1 MNSTINGNPEMVHR
15 SSFLHL
21 LHLALDAEAYQ
32 FGRQASLHWLSV
44 YPGDLEVRLFYAKM
58 LAGEGKTDQAVGLL
72 KKLILIDPEFLEA
85 YREMARL
92 TANKSSDEYQQAVS
106 ALYLLGDEIP
116 SSLPLADWAL
126 PAYSLIKMGE
136 GAKLGGE
143 EAQRVLFRHTGL
155 PLIAIWMHLK
165 TLLPAIPQETA
176 TALLEYY
183 HQQFEDCAQIG
194 LVLADLWMK
203 QGKEEE
209 AITLFHQCV
218 ALDVAGQTV
227 RRLWGN
233 DHPYRSLWVNDLSI
247 PFDLPI
253 PAQVAVRFRGNWL
266 QSGTLIQDTS
276 SEVGGDLSE
285 QDHERKEEEPNAPQ
299 RDSEYKHVVRE
310 ENIVKHPASQEREQ
324 VVKDQELQ
332 AIERELDRVAKRLK
346 KSGISRLDGRFPVY
360 VIFSSWKGLEQQY
373 GTQTTKIIDL
383 ELHRLGEVIQKR
395 TGWRFL
401 VFYPDHPQSVK
412 SLGMEPVTNRDPWSL
427 KLALHDLD
435 QVLAKKGE
443 MIGALLIVGGANIV
457 PFHALPN
464 PTDDYDQ
471 VIYSDNPYG
480 TLDSNYFIPEWP
492 VGRLPGVDTTADA
505 GLLIDS
511 IRSLIVYHQRGGKGW
526 GNANGNGSSLADFWK
541 TMLRFM
547 GFHKNTPNIG
557 YSAAVWRRSS
567 VAVFRP
573 VGNPQHILISPPQD
587 AASLNVDR
595 LLKPELAYYNLHGLE
610 DSGEWY
616 GQRDPFETGESVDY
630 PVALSPALLRRNGHA
645 PRVVFSEACYGG
657 HILGKS
663 EDQAL
668 TLKFLSVG
676 TLAVIAST
684 AISYGSVNTPLIA
697 ADLLGNYFWQEL
709 RNGKTVGEALMLA
722 KIELA
727 REMNRRQGYLDP
739 EDQKTLLSFVLYG
752 DPLMRLHAGSP
763 RRKSAFRLKKSPVI
777 RTAEETEVS
786 ETIPSINEQ
795 VVAQVKQM
803 VRKYLPG
810 IESAEVK
817 ILSCTFPEELPIQKS
832 KNGGPGFKVGE
843 KFVVAMSK
851 EIPYARSVHRHYAKA
866 TIDSQG
872 KVVKLVVS
880 R

>member
-1 MNSTINGNPEMVHR
+1 MNSTVNGNPEIVQR
-15 SSFLHL
+15 STFLFL
-21 LHLALDAEAYQ
+21 LRLALDAEAYQ

-58 LAGEGKTDQAVGLL
+58 LAGEGKIDQAVGLL
-72 KKLILIDPEFLEA
+72 KKLVLIDPEFLEA
-85 YREMARL
+85 YREMARI
-92 TANKSSDEYQQAVS
+92 TANKSPDEYREAVS

-116 SSLPLADWAL
+116 SSLPLAEWAL
-126 PAYSLIKMGE
+126 PAYSLLKMGE

-143 EAQRVLFRHTGL
+143 EAQSVLFRHAGL

-165 TLLPAIPQETA
+165 TLLSAVPQETA

-183 HQQFEDCAQIG
+183 HQQFEECVPIG

-203 QGKEEE
+203 QGKEED
-209 AITLFHQCV
+209 AITLFHHCV
-218 ALDVAGQTV
+218 ALDIAGQTV
-227 RRLWGN
+227 ERLWGN
-233 DHPYRSLWVNDLSI
+233 DHPYRSLWLSELSI
-247 PFDLPI
+247 PFDLPV
-253 PAQVAVRFRGNWL
+253 PARVAVRFRGNWL
-266 QSGTLIQDTS
+266 ESGTLMKDTS
-276 SEVGGDLSE
+276 SETVAEQCE
-285 QDHERKEEEPNAPQ
+285 QDEEKKVEESSYFQ
-299 RDSEYKHVVRE
+299 RDSENKRVTHE
-310 ENIVKHPASQEREQ
+310 EKVEYHTSQEREHVFQ
-324 VVKDQELQ
+324 DQELQ
-332 AIERELDRVAKRLK
+332 AIEQELDRVARRLK
-346 KSGISRLDGRFPVY
+346 KSGISRLDGRFPLY

-401 VFYPDHPQSVK
+401 VFYPDHSPSVK
-412 SLGMEPVTNRDPWSL
+412 SLGMEPVSNRDPWSL

-435 QVLAKKGE
+435 QALAKKGE

-492 VGRLPGVDTTADA
+492 VGRLPGVDITADA

-511 IRSLIVYHQRGGKGW
+511 IRSLIAYHQRGG
-526 GNANGNGSSLADFWK
+526 NSNGNGSSFLAFWK
-541 TMLRFM
+541 TFLRFI
-547 GFHKNTPNIG
+547 GIQKNLPNIG

-587 AASLNVDR
+587 ATSLNVDR
-595 LLKPELAYYNLHGLE
+595 LLKPELVYYNLHGLE

-616 GQRDPFETGESVDY
+616 GQRDPFETGEYVDY
-630 PVALSPALLRRNGHA
+630 PVALSPALLKRNGHA
-645 PRVVFSEACYGG
+645 PRVIFSEACYGG
-657 HILGKS
+657 HILGKT

-709 RNGKTVGEALMLA
+709 RNEKTVGEALMLA

-752 DPLMRLHAGSP
+752 DPLVRLQAASP
-763 RRKSAFRLKKSPVI
+763 RRKSAFRLKKSPLI
-777 RTAEETEVS
+777 RTAGETEISGTTLAV
-786 ETIPSINEQ
+786 NEQ

-803 VRKYLPG
+803 VREYLPG

-817 ILSCTFPEELPIQKS
+817 ILSCTLPEELPAQKS
-832 KNGGPGFKVGE
+832 KNGGSGPRLSE

-851 EIPYARSVHRHYAKA
+851 EIPYARSIHRHYAKA

-872 KVVKLVVS
+872 KVIKLVVS